1 MEILKLHQKEKY
13 IIIAMRTI
21 WNENK
26 GCFISREEAT
36 KVVEM
41 LLFFSELSFN
51 NYSREHIQNMEETT
65 RE

>member
-13 IIIAMRTI
+13 IRIAMRTI

-41 LLFFSELSFN
+41 LLFFSELAFN
-51 NYSREHIQNMEETT
+51 NYSKENTQTLTETT